1 MLAFEIGLNTQVSGI
16 MAAKVSLP
24 MPELNL
30 SHARAVFENLSVAE
44 LIEEAVRR
52 GEGQLAENGALAV
65 RTGKYTGRSP
75 GDKFIVR
82 DALTTD
88 QVDWGKTNQPF
99 DSQKFDALWNRV
111 QGYLQGWDAFVF
123 DGFVGADPNY
133 RLPIRVVTEQAW
145 HSLFARQLFLRP
157 TPAELAAHVPQFTVL
172 DAGRFLADPAL
183 DGTKSETFI
192 ILDLSRRLAL
202 IGGTEYAGEIKKS
215 LFSALNFLLPQ
226 DDVFPMHCS
235 ANVGASGDV
244 ALFFGLSGTGK
255 TTLSADPER
264 RLIGDDEHGWSDHGV
279 FNFEGGCYAK
289 CIHLSSQGEPEIW
302 SAIRYGTVLENV
314 VLDSQTRCPDYDD
327 ARYTENTRAA
337 YPLEFIPDVVFPSV
351 GGQPKNVIFLTADAT
366 GVLPPISRLTRDQAM
381 YHFLSGYTSKLAGTE
396 RGVTTPQATFSTCF
410 GAPFMS
416 LPPSRYARML
426 GERLDR
432 HGAQCWLVNTGWS
445 GGPFGVGK
453 RMDLGLTRLMIHAIL
468 SGALS
473 ETPTIAEP
481 FFGLPIPQTVP
492 GIPAEVLNPHATWPD
507 PTAYETAARS
517 LAARFVEN
525 FHRFESTSADLVA
538 AGPTLSR
545 NFSMPSP

>member
-1 MLAFEIGLNTQVSGI
+1 MSELDLSRARNAFLNPSVS
-16 MAAKVSLP
+16 V
-24 MPELNL
+24 
-30 SHARAVFENLSVAE
+30 

-52 GEGQLAENGALAV
+52 GEGTLADNGALVV

-75 GDKFIVR
+75 GDKFIVE
-82 DALTTD
+82 DAMTQG
-88 QVDWGKTNQPF
+88 QVDWGKANQPF
-99 DSQKFDALWNRV
+99 DPQNFDALWGRV
-111 QGYLQGWDAFVF
+111 EAYLQGRDVFVF
-123 DGFVGADPNY
+123 DGFAGADPAY

-145 HSLFARQLFLRP
+145 HSLFAHQLFIRP
-157 TPAELAAHVPQFTVL
+157 TSEEQATHTPQFTII
-172 DAGRFLADPAL
+172 DAGRFLADSIR
-183 DGTKSETFI
+183 DWTKSETFI
-192 ILDLSRRLAL
+192 LLDLTRRLAL

-226 DDVFPMHCS
+226 KGTDVFPMHCS
-235 ANVGASGDV
+235 ANVGAAGDV

-289 CIHLSSQGEPEIW
+289 CIHLSEAGEPEIW

-314 VLDSQTRCPDYDD
+314 VIDPDTRRPDYDD
-327 ARYTENTRAA
+327 PRHTENTRAA
-337 YPLEFIPDVVFPSV
+337 YPLDYIPNVVIPSV
-351 GGQPKNVIFLTADAT
+351 GGHPRNVIFLTADAT
-366 GVLPPISRLTRDQAM
+366 GVLPPLARLTRDQAM

-416 LPPSRYARML
+416 LPPARYARML

-445 GGPFGVGK
+445 GGPYGVGK
-453 RMDLGLTRLMIHAIL
+453 RMDLTLTRRMIHAIL
-468 SGALS
+468 AGALS
-473 ETPTIAEP
+473 DVPTGTDSL
-481 FFGLPIPQTVP
+481 FGLHIPQSVP
-492 GIPAEVLNPHATWPD
+492 GVPSEVLDPRATWPD
-507 PTAYETAARS
+507 PAAYESAARA

-525 FHRFESTSADLVA
+525 FRRFEGTSGDLVA
-538 AGPTLSR
+538 AGPVG
-545 NFSMPSP
+545 